1 MKKVD
6 KCVELLKSEIG
17 GKDILEVACGGAEF
31 SISASKYAKSVTC
44 VDLDESRIK
53 RKVFPESVS
62 FEIMNA
68 ACMDYPAGSFD
79 NVFLYNAF
87 FHVKEGWDEIE
98 KECRRVLRSDGS
110 IYIIGTWKLDTN
122 LMLDIFGNGAKW
134 YGKYLLARIE
144 NEVQRQ

>member
-6 KCVELLKSEIG
+6 KAVEIFKPEI
-17 GKDILEVACGGAEF
+17 KEKEILEVACGGAEF
-31 SISASKYAKSVTC
+31 SISASKYANSVTC

-53 RKVFPESVS
+53 GKTLPENVR
-62 FEIMNA
+62 FDIMDA
-68 ACMDYPAGSFD
+68 ANMSYPDESFD

-87 FHVKEGWDEIE
+87 FHVKEEWDEIE
-98 KECRRVLRSDGS
+98 KECRRVLRPDGS